1 MVGDQFAAW
10 VKERIEAR
18 NVKVTVSKN
27 LNIALDPE
35 VAEAFQKSTAV
46 SRTLTIHAILIAV
59 SLNLIDRILFKP
71 IVQNGAATTLLKVN
85 IPRRRTHKE
94 VAAAKAAEEE
104 EKQMI
109 KAKMA
114 RIDALE
120 AQVSQ
125 MAKLQEDHN
134 TAWSVLERLEQA
146 GKIIIGENNVVSILG
161 GDEQE
166 QND

>member
-27 LNIALDPE
+27 LNIALDPAI
-35 VAEAFQKSTAV
+35 AEAFQKSTAV
-46 SRTLTIHAILIAV
+46 SRTYFV
-59 SLNLIDRILFKP
+59 YLNPNDLILFKP

-94 VAAAKAAEEE
+94 VAAAKEAEEE
-104 EKQMI
+104 ERQMI

-134 TAWSVLERLEQA
+134 TAWSVLEQLEQR
-146 GKIIIGENNVVSILG
+146 GKIIIGENNVVSIIG

>member
-1 MVGDQFAAW
+1 MFA
-10 VKERIEAR
+10 EG
-18 NVKVTVSKN
+18 
-27 LNIALDPE
+27 
-35 VAEAFQKSTAV
+35 
-46 SRTLTIHAILIAV
+46 TILSYRKLIP
-59 SLNLIDRILFKP
+59 LIHN

-109 KAKMA
+109 KANMA

-125 MAKLQEDHN
+125 MTKLQEDHN
-134 TAWSVLERLEQA
+134 TAWSVLEQLEQA

-161 GDEQE
+161 GDQNE